1 MHRRSTCFLCLSVVY
16 STFTQPGH
24 CFSLVRSFKNSSHDS
39 KFCQEEK
46 YLIRI
51 EEFEVIFTDV
61 KKVFAFCFLCHTN
74 CFPSP
79 LPTDNA
85 RGDNKQL
92 HKMESGREPC
102 PYRIIDDVGGAFA
115 MGCIGGGIWH
125 FFKGARNS
133 PRGERLAGALSSA
146 KMRAPVLGGNF
157 AVWGGLFSCFDCTL
171 VAIRH
176 KEDPWNSITAGA
188 LTGGTLA
195 ARAGWRATVQ
205 SAAIGGVLLG
215 LIEGMSLLLQKAF
228 APPPPAVFEEGGGD
242 VAGGNAAPPTDLV
255 APTLTTTERQ
265 EESMNSRGTQA
276 GFSTSSMAEEGDI
289 YANQNEVM
297 QDKYATTGGN
307 GGSSDQFR
315 ANSVLEPRAAHHQHS
330 GQSPVFQTFM
340 AMRMTF
346 LADDSRRVMP
356 TNTTAPPILSHSS
369 ALLPWIMQ
377 AASPRQ

>member
-1 MHRRSTCFLCLSVVY
+1 
-16 STFTQPGH
+16 
-24 CFSLVRSFKNSSHDS
+24 
-39 KFCQEEK
+39 
-46 YLIRI
+46 
-51 EEFEVIFTDV
+51 
-61 KKVFAFCFLCHTN
+61 
-74 CFPSP
+74 
-79 LPTDNA
+79 
-85 RGDNKQL
+85 
-92 HKMESGREPC
+92 MESGREPC

-242 VAGGNAAPPTDLV
+242 VSGGNAAPPTDLV

-265 EESMNSRGTQA
+265 EESMNSSGTQA

-297 QDKYATTGGN
+297 QDKYATTG
-307 GGSSDQFR
+307 SSDKFR
-315 ANSVLEPRAAHHQHS
+315 ANSVLEPRAAHQHS
-330 GQSPVFQTFM
+330 GTPVFQTFM

-346 LADDSRRVMP
+346 LADDRRVP
-356 TNTTAPPILSHSS
+356 TNTTTPILSNPS

-377 AASPRQ
+377 AAAPPRQ